1 MKART
6 SARAIL
12 FIMAV
17 MVVSLVF
24 TAISVPTIDVA
35 YAENTLEDNVGGNGS
50 SSSNSGSSDSSDG
63 DDLFGGLKDQEIDP
77 EDKGVSDWLKDQR
90 GVNSKQLESATQT
103 MSPITNIIGY
113 ITGGIIILTV
123 VGVVAITAL
132 DLLYIAVP
140 PTRNFLYK
148 AGTDGTG
155 GFTGG
160 FGAGGYG
167 RMGGMAMG
175 AGGAA
180 QGSNKPTQ
188 WVSDEAVA
196 CAAMLGG
203 SAQSAQGGMMPG
215 MGVGGYGAMGAMGA
229 QQQQGQM
236 KTKSVIAMYFKK
248 RLFFLILLAVCISV
262 LTSSAIMN
270 CGVNLAEWFLKIV
283 NMLNGKMSA

>member
-1 MKART
+1 MKARN

-24 TAISVPTIDVA
+24 TVISVPTIDVA
-35 YAENTLEDNVGGNGS
+35 YAENTLEDNVGGNSS
-50 SSSNSGSSDSSDG
+50 SSSNSDSSDG

-160 FGAGGYG
+160 YGSGGFG
-167 RMGGMAMG
+167 RMGGMSMG

-180 QGSNKPTQ
+180 QGTNKPTQ
-188 WVSDEAVA
+188 WVSDEAVN

-215 MGVGGYGAMGAMGA
+215 MGMGYGAMGAMGA

-248 RLFFLILLAVCISV
+248 RLFFLILLAICIIV

>member
-1 MKART
+1 MKARN

-35 YAENTLEDNVGGNGS
+35 YAENTLEDNVGGNSS
-50 SSSNSGSSDSSDG
+50 SSSNSDSSDG
-63 DDLFGGLKDQEIDP
+63 DDLFGGLRDQEIDP

-140 PTRNFLYK
+140 PIRNFLYK

-160 FGAGGYG
+160 FGAGGFG

-188 WVSDEAVA
+188 WVSDEAVN

-203 SAQSAQGGMMPG
+203 SAQSAQGAM
-215 MGVGGYGAMGAMGA
+215 GAMGAMGA

-248 RLFFLILLAVCISV
+248 RLFFLILLAICIIV

>member
-24 TAISVPTIDVA
+24 TAISVPTIGVA

-50 SSSNSGSSDSSDG
+50 SSSNSDSSDG
-63 DDLFGGLKDQEIDP
+63 DDLFGGLRDQEIDP

-103 MSPITNIIGY
+103 MSPNTNIIGC

-155 GFTGG
+155 GFT
-160 FGAGGYG
+160 GGYG

-215 MGVGGYGAMGAMGA
+215 MGMGGYGAMGAMGA

-248 RLFFLILLAVCISV
+248 RLFFLILLAVCIIV

>member
-1 MKART
+1 
-6 SARAIL
+6 
-12 FIMAV
+12 
-17 MVVSLVF
+17 
-24 TAISVPTIDVA
+24 
-35 YAENTLEDNVGGNGS
+35 
-50 SSSNSGSSDSSDG
+50 
-63 DDLFGGLKDQEIDP
+63 
-77 EDKGVSDWLKDQR
+77 
-90 GVNSKQLESATQT
+90 
-103 MSPITNIIGY
+103 
-113 ITGGIIILTV
+113 
-123 VGVVAITAL
+123 
-132 DLLYIAVP
+132 
-140 PTRNFLYK
+140 
-148 AGTDGTG
+148 
-155 GFTGG
+155 
-160 FGAGGYG
+160 
-167 RMGGMAMG
+167 MGGMAMG

-215 MGVGGYGAMGAMGA
+215 MGMGYGAMGAMGA

-248 RLFFLILLAVCISV
+248 RLFFLILLAVCIIV

>member
-50 SSSNSGSSDSSDG
+50 SSSNSDSSDG

-160 FGAGGYG
+160 YG

-215 MGVGGYGAMGAMGA
+215 MGMGYGAMGAMGAMGA

-248 RLFFLILLAVCISV
+248 RLFFLILLAVCIIV

>member
-1 MKART
+1 MKARI

-50 SSSNSGSSDSSDG
+50 SSSNSDSSDG

-215 MGVGGYGAMGAMGA
+215 MGKGYGAMGAMGAMGA

-248 RLFFLILLAVCISV
+248 RLFFLILLAVCIIV

>member
-50 SSSNSGSSDSSDG
+50 SSSNSDSSDG

-160 FGAGGYG
+160 YG

-215 MGVGGYGAMGAMGA
+215 MGMGYGAMGAMGA

-248 RLFFLILLAVCISV
+248 RLFFLILLAVCIIV

>member
-50 SSSNSGSSDSSDG
+50 RDG

-215 MGVGGYGAMGAMGA
+215 MGMGYGAMGAMGA

-248 RLFFLILLAVCISV
+248 RLFFLILLAVCIIV

>member
-35 YAENTLEDNVGGNGS
+35 YAENTLEDNVGGNSS
-50 SSSNSGSSDSSDG
+50 SSSNSDSSDD

-160 FGAGGYG
+160 FGAGGYE
-167 RMGGMAMG
+167 RMGGMSMG

-180 QGSNKPTQ
+180 QGTNKPTQ
-188 WVSDEAVA
+188 WVSDEAVN

-215 MGVGGYGAMGAMGA
+215 MGMGYGAMGA

-248 RLFFLILLAVCISV
+248 RLFFLILLAVCIIV

>member
-1 MKART
+1 MKAKS

-12 FIMAV
+12 LIMAI

-24 TAISVPTIDVA
+24 TAVSVPTIDVA
-35 YAENTLEDNVGGNGS
+35 YAEGSLEDNVGGNS
-50 SSSNSGSSDSSDG
+50 ESSDSSD
-63 DDLFGGLKDQEIDP
+63 DLFSGIKDQEMDP
-77 EDKGVSDWLKDQR
+77 EDKGVSDWLKNQR
-90 GVNSKQLESATQT
+90 GVTSNQLESASQT

-113 ITGGIIILTV
+113 ISSAIIILIIA
-123 VGVVAITAL
+123 GVVTITAL
-132 DLLYIAVP
+132 DLMYIAIP

-160 FGAGGYG
+160 YGAGGFG
-167 RMGGMAMG
+167 RMGGMSMG

-180 QGSNKPTQ
+180 GGSNKPTQ

-215 MGVGGYGAMGAMGA
+215 MGGYGAMGAMGA

-248 RLFFLILLAVCISV
+248 KLFFLILLAICIVV
-262 LTSSAIMN
+262 LTSSAVMN
-270 CGVNLAEWFLKIV
+270 CGVNLAEWFIKIV
-283 NMLNGKMSA
+283 NMFNDKMSAT

>member
-1 MKART
+1 MKARN

-35 YAENTLEDNVGGNGS
+35 YAENTLEDNVGGNSS
-50 SSSNSGSSDSSDG
+50 SSSNSESSDG

-155 GFTGG
+155 GF
-160 FGAGGYG
+160 G
-167 RMGGMAMG
+167 RMGGMSMG

-180 QGSNKPTQ
+180 QGTNKPTQ
-188 WVSDEAVA
+188 WVSDEAVN

-215 MGVGGYGAMGAMGA
+215 MGGYGAMGAMGA

-248 RLFFLILLAVCISV
+248 RLFFLILLAICIIV

>member
-1 MKART
+1 MKAKS

-12 FIMAV
+12 LVMAI

-24 TAISVPTIDVA
+24 TAVSVPTIEVA
-35 YAENTLEDNVGGNGS
+35 YAEGSLEDNVGG
-50 SSSNSGSSDSSDG
+50 SNSESSDSSD
-63 DDLFGGLKDQEIDP
+63 DLFSGIKDQEIDP

-90 GVNSKQLESATQT
+90 GVNSKQLESASQT

-167 RMGGMAMG
+167 RMGGMSMG

-203 SAQSAQGGMMPG
+203 SAQTAQGGMMPG
-215 MGVGGYGAMGAMGA
+215 MGMGYGAMGAMGA

-248 RLFFLILLAVCISV
+248 RLFFLILLAVCIIV

-270 CGVNLAEWFLKIV
+270 CGVNLAEWFIKIV
-283 NMLNGKMSA
+283 NMFNDKMSAT

>member
-50 SSSNSGSSDSSDG
+50 SSSNSDSSDG

-203 SAQSAQGGMMPG
+203 SAQSAQG
-215 MGVGGYGAMGAMGA
+215 AMGAMGA

-248 RLFFLILLAVCISV
+248 RLFFLILLAVCIIV

>member
-1 MKART
+1 MKAKS

-12 FIMAV
+12 LVMAV

-24 TAISVPTIDVA
+24 TAVNVPTIDVA
-35 YAENTLEDNVGGNGS
+35 YAEGSLEDNVGGS
-50 SSSNSGSSDSSDG
+50 SESSDSSDG
-63 DDLFGGLKDQEIDP
+63 DDLFSGIKDQEIDP

-90 GVNSKQLESATQT
+90 GVTSKQLESASQT
-103 MSPITNIIGY
+103 MSPITSIIGY
-113 ITGGIIILTV
+113 ISSAIIILIIT
-123 VGVVAITAL
+123 GVVTITAL
-132 DLLYIAVP
+132 DLMYIAIP

-160 FGAGGYG
+160 YGAGGYG
-167 RMGGMAMG
+167 RMGGMFMG

-180 QGSNKPTQ
+180 GGSNKPTQ

-203 SAQSAQGGMMPG
+203 SAQSAQGGMG
-215 MGVGGYGAMGAMGA
+215 MGGPYGAMGMQG
-229 QQQQGQM
+229 QQQQPEM

-248 RLFFLILLAVCISV
+248 KLFFMILLALCIVV
-262 LTSSAIMN
+262 LTSSAVMN
-270 CGVNLAEWFLKIV
+270 CGVNLAEWFIKIV
-283 NMLNGKMSA
+283 NMFNDKMSAN

>member
-50 SSSNSGSSDSSDG
+50 SSSNSDSSDG

-160 FGAGGYG
+160 YG

-215 MGVGGYGAMGAMGA
+215 MGYGAMGAMGAMGA

-248 RLFFLILLAVCISV
+248 RLFFLILLAVCIIV

>member
-1 MKART
+1 MKAKS

-12 FIMAV
+12 LVMAV

-24 TAISVPTIDVA
+24 TAVNVPTIDVA
-35 YAENTLEDNVGGNGS
+35 YAEGSLEDNVGGS
-50 SSSNSGSSDSSDG
+50 SESSNSSDG
-63 DDLFGGLKDQEIDP
+63 DDLFSGIKDQEIDP

-90 GVNSKQLESATQT
+90 GVTSKQLESASQT
-103 MSPITNIIGY
+103 MSPITSIIGY
-113 ITGGIIILTV
+113 ISSAIIILIIT
-123 VGVVAITAL
+123 GVVTITAL
-132 DLLYIAVP
+132 DLMYIAIP

-155 GFTGG
+155 GY
-160 FGAGGYG
+160 GAGGYG
-167 RMGGMAMG
+167 RMGGMSMG

-180 QGSNKPTQ
+180 GGSNKPTQ

-215 MGVGGYGAMGAMGA
+215 MGAGYGAMGMQG
-229 QQQQGQM
+229 QQQQPEM

-248 RLFFLILLAVCISV
+248 KLFFMILLALCIVV
-262 LTSSAIMN
+262 LTSSAVMN
-270 CGVNLAEWFLKIV
+270 CGVNLAEWFIKIV
-283 NMLNGKMSA
+283 NMFNDKMSAN

>member
-1 MKART
+1 MKAKS

-12 FIMAV
+12 LVMAV

-24 TAISVPTIDVA
+24 TAVNVPTIDVA
-35 YAENTLEDNVGGNGS
+35 YAEGSLEDNVGGS
-50 SSSNSGSSDSSDG
+50 SESSDSSDG
-63 DDLFGGLKDQEIDP
+63 DDLFSGIKDQEIDP

-90 GVNSKQLESATQT
+90 GVTSKQLESASQT
-103 MSPITNIIGY
+103 MSPITSIIGY
-113 ITGGIIILTV
+113 ISSAIIILIIT
-123 VGVVAITAL
+123 GVVTITAL
-132 DLLYIAVP
+132 DLMYIAIP

-160 FGAGGYG
+160 YGAGGYG
-167 RMGGMAMG
+167 RMGGMSMG

-180 QGSNKPTQ
+180 GGSNKPTQ

-203 SAQSAQGGMMPG
+203 SAQSAQGGMG
-215 MGVGGYGAMGAMGA
+215 MGGPYGAMGMQG
-229 QQQQGQM
+229 QQQQPEM

-248 RLFFLILLAVCISV
+248 KLFFMILLALCIVV
-262 LTSSAIMN
+262 LTSSAVMN
-270 CGVNLAEWFLKIV
+270 CGVNLAEWFIKIV
-283 NMLNGKMSA
+283 NMFNDKMSAN

>member
-1 MKART
+1 MKT
-6 SARAIL
+6 KSSARAIL
-12 FIMAV
+12 LIMAI

-24 TAISVPTIDVA
+24 TAVSVPTIDVA
-35 YAENTLEDNVGGNGS
+35 YAEGSLEDNVGGNS
-50 SSSNSGSSDSSDG
+50 ESSDSSD
-63 DDLFGGLKDQEIDP
+63 DLFSGIKDQEMDP
-77 EDKGVSDWLKDQR
+77 EDKGVSDWLKNQR
-90 GVNSKQLESATQT
+90 GVTSNQLESASQT

-113 ITGGIIILTV
+113 ISSAIIILIIA
-123 VGVVAITAL
+123 GVVTITAL
-132 DLLYIAVP
+132 DLMYIAIP

-160 FGAGGYG
+160 YGAGGFG
-167 RMGGMAMG
+167 RMGGMSMG

-180 QGSNKPTQ
+180 GGSNKPTQ

-215 MGVGGYGAMGAMGA
+215 MGGYGAMGAMGA

-248 RLFFLILLAVCISV
+248 KLFFLILLAICIVV
-262 LTSSAIMN
+262 LTSSAVMN
-270 CGVNLAEWFLKIV
+270 CGVNLAEWFIKIV
-283 NMLNGKMSA
+283 NMFNDKMSAT

>member
-35 YAENTLEDNVGGNGS
+35 YAENTLEDNVGGNSS
-50 SSSNSGSSDSSDG
+50 SSSNSDSSDD

-155 GFTGG
+155 G
-160 FGAGGYG
+160 YG

-180 QGSNKPTQ
+180 QGTNKPTQ
-188 WVSDEAVA
+188 WVSDEAVN

-215 MGVGGYGAMGAMGA
+215 MGMGGYGAMGAMGA

-248 RLFFLILLAVCISV
+248 RLFFLILLAVCIIV

>member
-1 MKART
+1 MKAKS

-12 FIMAV
+12 LIMAI

-24 TAISVPTIDVA
+24 TAVSVPTIDVA
-35 YAENTLEDNVGGNGS
+35 YAEGSLEDNVGGS
-50 SSSNSGSSDSSDG
+50 SESSDSSD
-63 DDLFGGLKDQEIDP
+63 DLFSGIKDQEMDP
-77 EDKGVSDWLKDQR
+77 EDKGVSDWLKNQR
-90 GVNSKQLESATQT
+90 GVTSKQLESASQT

-113 ITGGIIILTV
+113 ISSAIIILIMAAV
-123 VGVVAITAL
+123 VTITAL
-132 DLLYIAVP
+132 DLMYIAIP

-160 FGAGGYG
+160 YGAGGFG
-167 RMGGMAMG
+167 SMGGMSMG

-180 QGSNKPTQ
+180 GGSNKPTQ

-215 MGVGGYGAMGAMGA
+215 MGAGYGAMGA
-229 QQQQGQM
+229 QQQQPEM

-248 RLFFLILLAVCISV
+248 KLFFLILLAICIVV
-262 LTSSAIMN
+262 LTSSAVMN
-270 CGVNLAEWFLKIV
+270 CGVNLAEWFIKIV
-283 NMLNGKMSA
+283 NMFNDKMSAT

>member
-1 MKART
+1 MKARN

-35 YAENTLEDNVGGNGS
+35 YAENTLEDNVGGNSS
-50 SSSNSGSSDSSDG
+50 SSSNSDSSDG
-63 DDLFGGLKDQEIDP
+63 DNLFGGLKDQEIDP

-155 GFTGG
+155 GF
-160 FGAGGYG
+160 GAGGYG
-167 RMGGMAMG
+167 RMGGMSMG

-188 WVSDEAVA
+188 WVSDEAVT

-215 MGVGGYGAMGAMGA
+215 MGMGYGAMGAMGA

-248 RLFFLILLAVCISV
+248 RLFFLILLAICIIV

>member
-50 SSSNSGSSDSSDG
+50 SSSNSDSSDG

-77 EDKGVSDWLKDQR
+77 EDNGVSDWLKDQR

-167 RMGGMAMG
+167 RMGDMAMG

-215 MGVGGYGAMGAMGA
+215 MGMGYGAMGA

-248 RLFFLILLAVCISV
+248 RLFFLILLAVCIIV

>member
-1 MKART
+1 MKARN

-24 TAISVPTIDVA
+24 TAISVPTIDIA

-50 SSSNSGSSDSSDG
+50 SSSNSDSSDG

-160 FGAGGYG
+160 FGSGGYG
-167 RMGGMAMG
+167 RMGGMSMG
-175 AGGAA
+175 AGGEA
-180 QGSNKPTQ
+180 QGTNKPTQ
-188 WVSDEAVA
+188 WVSDEAVN

-215 MGVGGYGAMGAMGA
+215 MGGYGAMGAMGAMGA
-229 QQQQGQM
+229 QQQQGQI

-248 RLFFLILLAVCISV
+248 RLFFLILLAICIIV

>member
-1 MKART
+1 MKAKS

-12 FIMAV
+12 LVMAV

-24 TAISVPTIDVA
+24 TAVSVPTIDVA
-35 YAENTLEDNVGGNGS
+35 YAEGSLEDNVGGS
-50 SSSNSGSSDSSDG
+50 SESSDSSDG
-63 DDLFGGLKDQEIDP
+63 DDLFSGIKDQEIDP

-90 GVNSKQLESATQT
+90 GVTSKQLESASQT
-103 MSPITNIIGY
+103 MSPITSIIGY
-113 ITGGIIILTV
+113 ISSAIIILIIT
-123 VGVVAITAL
+123 GVVTITAL
-132 DLLYIAVP
+132 DLMYIAIP

-160 FGAGGYG
+160 YGAGGYG
-167 RMGGMAMG
+167 RMGGMSMG

-180 QGSNKPTQ
+180 GGSNKPTQ

-203 SAQSAQGGMMPG
+203 SAQSAQGGMG
-215 MGVGGYGAMGAMGA
+215 MGGPYGAMGMQG
-229 QQQQGQM
+229 QQQQPEM

-248 RLFFLILLAVCISV
+248 KLFFMILLALCIVV
-262 LTSSAIMN
+262 LTSSAVMN
-270 CGVNLAEWFLKIV
+270 CGVNLAEWFIKIV
-283 NMLNGKMSA
+283 NMFNDKMSAN

>member
-1 MKART
+1 MKAKS

-12 FIMAV
+12 LVMAV

-24 TAISVPTIDVA
+24 TAINVPTIDVA
-35 YAENTLEDNVGGNGS
+35 YAEGSLEDNVGGS
-50 SSSNSGSSDSSDG
+50 SESSDSSDG
-63 DDLFGGLKDQEIDP
+63 DDLFSGIKDQEIDP

-90 GVNSKQLESATQT
+90 GVTSKQLESASQT
-103 MSPITNIIGY
+103 MSPITSIIGY
-113 ITGGIIILTV
+113 ISSAIIILIIT
-123 VGVVAITAL
+123 GVVTITAL
-132 DLLYIAVP
+132 DLMYIAIP

-160 FGAGGYG
+160 YGAGGYG
-167 RMGGMAMG
+167 RMGGMSMG

-180 QGSNKPTQ
+180 GGSNKPTQ

-203 SAQSAQGGMMPG
+203 SAQSAQGGMG
-215 MGVGGYGAMGAMGA
+215 MGGPYGAMGMQG
-229 QQQQGQM
+229 QQQQPEM

-248 RLFFLILLAVCISV
+248 KLFFMILLALCIVV
-262 LTSSAIMN
+262 LTSSAVMN
-270 CGVNLAEWFLKIV
+270 CGVNLAEWFIKIV
-283 NMLNGKMSA
+283 NMFNDKMSAN

>member
-1 MKART
+1 MKARN

-35 YAENTLEDNVGGNGS
+35 YAENTLEDNVGGNSS
-50 SSSNSGSSDSSDG
+50 SSSNSDSSDG
-63 DDLFGGLKDQEIDP
+63 DDLFGGLRDQEIDP

-113 ITGGIIILTV
+113 ITGGIIILTA

-155 GFTGG
+155 GF
-160 FGAGGYG
+160 GAGGFG
-167 RMGGMAMG
+167 RMGGMSMG

-180 QGSNKPTQ
+180 QGTNKPTQ
-188 WVSDEAVA
+188 WVSDEAVN

-215 MGVGGYGAMGAMGA
+215 MGGYGAMGAMGA

-248 RLFFLILLAVCISV
+248 RLFFLILLAICIIV

>member
-1 MKART
+1 MKARN
-6 SARAIL
+6 SARVIL

-24 TAISVPTIDVA
+24 TVISVPTIDVA
-35 YAENTLEDNVGGNGS
+35 YAENTLEDNVGGNSS
-50 SSSNSGSSDSSDG
+50 SSSNSDSSDG

-160 FGAGGYG
+160 YGAGGFG
-167 RMGGMAMG
+167 RMGGMSMG

-180 QGSNKPTQ
+180 QGTNKPTQ
-188 WVSDEAVA
+188 WVSDEAVN

-203 SAQSAQGGMMPG
+203 SAQSSQGGMMPG
-215 MGVGGYGAMGAMGA
+215 MGMGYGAMGAMGA

-248 RLFFLILLAVCISV
+248 RLFFLILLAICIIV

>member
-50 SSSNSGSSDSSDG
+50 SSSNSDSSDG

-155 GFTGG
+155 G
-160 FGAGGYG
+160 YG

-215 MGVGGYGAMGAMGA
+215 MGMGYGAMGAMGA

-248 RLFFLILLAVCISV
+248 RLFFLILLAVCIIV

>member
-24 TAISVPTIDVA
+24 AAISVPTIDVA

-50 SSSNSGSSDSSDG
+50 RDG

-215 MGVGGYGAMGAMGA
+215 MGMGYGAMGAMGA

-248 RLFFLILLAVCISV
+248 RLFFLILLAVCIIV